1 MPFFDDMTTALET
14 YPVTDVKLEIVD
26 VTFAGSTLNVDEI
39 ATFKVKVTNTGPL
52 NLTGVTVRVTGLNG
66 ASVKGSGA
74 AEQFASV
81 RVSETLPTIYGH
93 GGSQLT
99 PFNLYFKA
107 PSEPQ
112 VSKNLIKATL
122 ETWDANLDHILLGH
136 SDPLDSPKG
145 TYSTAVIAS

>member
-1 MPFFDDMTTALET
+1 MPFFDEMTAALAA
-14 YPVTDVKLEIVD
+14 YPMTDVKLEVVD
-26 VTFAGSTLNVDEI
+26 VTFPGSALNVNEV
-39 ATFKVKVTNTGPL
+39 ASFKVKVTNTGPL

-66 ASVKGSGA
+66 ATVKGSGA
-74 AEQFASV
+74 AEQFNAD

-107 PSEPQ
+107 PAGAQ
-112 VSKNLIKATL
+112 VSKTLVKATL
-122 ETWDANLDHILLGH
+122 EAWDANLDHILLGH

-145 TYSTAVIAS
+145 TYAAAVAAS